1 MPPELAGVT
10 PALPWQADLYLEGSD
25 QHRGWFQ
32 SSLLISLAGNGAA
45 PYRTVLT
52 HGFMVKPAKD
62 DPSKKS
68 KISKSDQEAQQPQ
81 GIAYEKPQTAETY
94 IKDYSAHLLRLWSS
108 PQHLRND

>member
-1 MPPELAGVT
+1 MPAELAGGT

-52 HGFMVKPAKD
+52 QDRKSTRLNSSHGY
-62 DPSKKS
+62 
-68 KISKSDQEAQQPQ
+68 ISYAVFCLKT
-81 GIAYEKPQTAETY
+81 KLTAELGREAFGTDLVKLEV
-94 IKDYSAHLLRLWSS
+94 IADADTLL
-108 PQHLRND
+108 PDV